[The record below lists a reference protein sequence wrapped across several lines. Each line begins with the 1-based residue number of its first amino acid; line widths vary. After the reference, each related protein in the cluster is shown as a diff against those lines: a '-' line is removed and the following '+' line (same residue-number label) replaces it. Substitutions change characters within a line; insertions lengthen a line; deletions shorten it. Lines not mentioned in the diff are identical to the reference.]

1 MINPLPALAHRL
13 WTPAPAFYAAGIAYP
28 DYLLELTWLLLG
40 RIAHEQI
47 YAEAFPCAV
56 WEKLWE
62 MPEAARF
69 DYYVQLLKDSQ
80 NLSDPHLAGIFQQ
93 AHTQL
98 KNAAQLTQL
107 IEIVCS
113 INIEEYEYLAESY
126 EQLLVLASSNAHSQY
141 YLTPPTAL
149 VDSLVI
155 ALQPQA
161 GESIQDPVA
170 ASASFLIAAEQYT
183 HLSDEELESTAETQL
198 LGKESDL
205 VRVRLALMNC
215 LLHDIYHHEQLPVLW
230 EQTPNTQTLPPADV
244 ILSNLLFCNGSKP
257 ADNNL
262 ILKVLQA
269 IYHNLTPQGRAA
281 VIVPDSLL
289 SASGNARQIR
299 YTLLES
305 CHLHTVLRL
314 PENLFYPYI
323 LPAQVLFFH
332 RAHPEKNT
340 QVWFYDLRHQRQ
352 NFMKFI
358 SAYGDDPY
366 ALQRATS
373 EDPYWKSLSRE
384 QLAAQG
390 DNLDYAWIEEAAE
403 ENPPLWDMLEETIS
417 ALEDL
422 KSLLYADFDPRHPDN
437 KTNNKT

>member
-1 MINPLPALAHRL
+1 MINPLPALARRL
-13 WTPAPAFYAAGIAYP
+13 WTPAPALYAAGIAYP

-47 YAEAFPCAV
+47 YAEAFPCAA
-56 WEKLWE
+56 WQKLWE

-69 DYYVQLLKDSQ
+69 DYYVQLLEDSQ
-80 NLSDPHLAGIFQQ
+80 SLSDPHLAGIFQQ

-98 KNAAQLTQL
+98 QNAAELNQL
-107 IEIVCS
+107 IDVVCS
-113 INIEEYEYLAESY
+113 ISVEEYEDLAESY
-126 EQLLVLASSNAHSQY
+126 EQLLVLASSDVNSQY
-141 YLTPPTAL
+141 YLAPPTVL

-183 HLSDEELESTAETQL
+183 HLSDEELEPLAETQL
-198 LGKESDL
+198 LGKDTDL

-230 EQTPNTQTLPPADV
+230 EQTPNTPTLPPADV
-244 ILSNLLFCNGSKP
+244 IISNLLFCNGSSKP

-262 ILKVLQA
+262 IVKALQA
-269 IYHNLTPQGRAA
+269 IYHKLTPQGRAA

-314 PENLFYPYI
+314 PENLFYPYM

-332 RAHPEKNT
+332 RAQPEKNK
-340 QVWFYDLRHQRQ
+340 QVWFYDLRHQPQ
-352 NFMKFI
+352 DFMKFI

-366 ALQRATS
+366 ALQRTAS
-373 EDPYWKSLSRE
+373 EDLCWKSLSRE
-384 QLAAQG
+384 QIAAQA
-390 DNLDYAWIEEAAE
+390 DNLDYSWIEELPE
-403 ENPPLWDMLEETIS
+403 ESAPLWDVLDETVS
-417 ALEDL
+417 ELEDL
-422 KSLLYADFDPRHPDN
+422 KSLLYADSNPNHPN
-437 KTNNKT
+437 KT